1 MFQITKYDLNNKD
14 DIFENIK
21 RLGNLEKIQT
31 YIPIYDTL
39 FESKTEKISLNNFNF
54 FSNINKTDEQN
65 IFYTTDNDVSSFFV
79 KYSPL
84 LDPIKY
90 LCGKYDNMNIFEL
103 PTCKKEQI
111 NNQLDKLNEANNFS
125 YVDSFFVYLSS
136 QLLKNNN
143 IVHGVDFYGSFLAIK
158 NKYSINIFDDFDLI
172 SKSDYFNTNLN
183 ELFTI
188 ENFDNQIYNNY
199 SHKYKKRLNIETIKN
214 TEDILGFENI
224 DSKYDN
230 IFVSTETNNDNIDID
245 NIDIDNVDID
255 NVDIDNV
262 DIDNVD
268 IDNVDIDNVDDEN
281 NSGEL
286 KNIYEHDIEHKDGN
300 DSDSDG
306 ELSSCSS
313 NTECSDDDSDV
324 DSVSSSINEDD
335 TIQNNEELEDDSCN
349 SDEESFDS
357 DDENESLIAHINK
370 YPVQVICMEKCTETM
385 EYYINNEDINEKQW
399 ASMLMQVI
407 MTLIIY
413 QEVFKFTHNDL
424 HSNNVMF
431 VETDQKYLFYHYNK
445 KYYKVPTYGKIFK
458 IIDFGRAIYKVNG
471 NTFCS
476 NAFSKGE
483 DADTQY
489 NIEPYFNK
497 KKPRLEPNN
506 SFDLC
511 RLGCSLFDFFVPE
524 MSMIKE
530 ARENNIANL
539 IIEWC
544 QDDKGRNVLYKSN
557 DEERYPDFK
566 LYKMIARTVHNHT
579 PKEQLNR
586 EMFKKYESFKQCV
599 PSPSILMDFDNII
612 EDYSNKKSI

>member
-1 MFQITKYDLNNKD
+1 MFQISKYDLENKE
-14 DIFENIK
+14 DIFQNIK
-21 RLGNLEKIQT
+21 QLGNLEKIQT
-31 YIPIYDTL
+31 YIPIYDIL
-39 FESKTEKISLNNFNF
+39 FETKNKNMSLNNFEF
-54 FSNINKTDEQN
+54 FTNINKTDDHN
-65 IFYTTDNDVSSFFV
+65 IFYTTDKDVSSFFV

-103 PTCKKEQI
+103 PDCKKDKI
-111 NNQLDKLNEANNFS
+111 SHQLDKLNEANNFS

-143 IVHGVDFYGSFLAIK
+143 ISHGVDFYGSFLAIK
-158 NKYSINIFDDFDLI
+158 NNYSINIYDDFDLI
-172 SKSDYFNTNLN
+172 CKSDYFNSNLN

-199 SHKYKKRLNIETIKN
+199 SHKYKKRLNIETLKN
-214 TEDILGFENI
+214 TEDILGLESI
-224 DSKYDN
+224 DTKYDN
-230 IFVSTETNNDNIDID
+230 IFVSSETNSDN
-245 NIDIDNVDID
+245 N
-255 NVDIDNV
+255 
-262 DIDNVD
+262 
-268 IDNVDIDNVDDEN
+268 EN
-281 NSGEL
+281 MKNEKSREEL
-286 KNIYEHDIEHKDGN
+286 NNIYEKDIEHKDGN
-300 DSDSDG
+300 DSESDG

-313 NTECSDDDSDV
+313 NTECSDDLSDV
-324 DSVSSSINEDD
+324 DSVSSSINEEDI
-335 TIQNNEELEDDSCN
+335 TNNNEEFDNDSCN
-349 SDEESFDS
+349 SDDSDDSDEESFDS
-357 DDENESLIAHINK
+357 DDENETLIANINK
-370 YPVQVICMEKCTETM
+370 YPVQVICMEKCNETM
-385 EYYINNEDINEKQW
+385 ENYINNEDIDEKHW
-399 ASMLMQVI
+399 ASMLMQII

-431 VETDQKYLFYHYNK
+431 VETKQKYLFYHYNK

-471 NTFCS
+471 KLFCS

-489 NIEPYFNK
+489 NFEPYFNE
-497 KKPRLEPNN
+497 KKPRLEPNY

-524 MSMIKE
+524 MSMVKE
-530 ARENNIANL
+530 AKENNIANL

-566 LYKMIARTVHNHT
+566 LYKMIARTVHNHV
-579 PKEQLNR
+579 PKQQLNR

-599 PSPSILMDFDNII
+599 PSPSVLMDYDAII
-612 EDYSNKKSI
+612 KEYSTKQN

>member
-1 MFQITKYDLNNKD
+1 MFQITKYDLENED

-39 FESKTEKISLNNFNF
+39 FESKTKKVSLNNFNF

-65 IFYTTDNDVSSFFV
+65 VFYTTDNDVSSFFV

-90 LCGKYDNMNIFEL
+90 LCGKYDKLNIFEL
-103 PTCKKEQI
+103 PDCKKDKI

-125 YVDSFFVYLSS
+125 YVDGLFVYLSS

-143 IVHGVDFYGSFLAIK
+143 ISHGVDFYGSFLAIK
-158 NKYSINIFDDFDLI
+158 NNYSINIYDDFDLI

-214 TEDILGFENI
+214 TEDIIGLENI
-224 DSKYDN
+224 DTKYDD
-230 IFVSTETNNDNIDID
+230 IFVSTESNNENVDIENVDID
-245 NIDIDNVDID
+245 NADIDNVDIE
-255 NVDIDNV
+255 NVDIENV
-262 DIDNVD
+262 DNDN
-268 IDNVDIDNVDDEN
+268 DNAPK
-281 NSGEL
+281 EL
-286 KNIYEHDIEHKDGN
+286 NYIYEKDVEHKEDD
-300 DSDSDG
+300 DSGSDC

-313 NTECSDDDSDV
+313 NTDCSDDLSDV
-324 DSVSSSINEDD
+324 DSVSSSINEETTRD
-335 TIQNNEELEDDSCN
+335 NNEDFDDNDSIDTDE
-349 SDEESFDS
+349 SDEESIET
-357 DDENESLIAHINK
+357 DDENESLIANINK
-370 YPVQVICMEKCTETM
+370 YPVQVICMEKCSETM
-385 EYYINNEDINEKQW
+385 EHYINNFEDIEEKHW
-399 ASMLMQVI
+399 GSMLMQVI

-431 VETDQKYLFYHYNK
+431 VETKQKYLFYHYNK

-489 NIEPYFNK
+489 NVEPYFND
-497 KKPRLEPNN
+497 KKPRLEPNY

-524 MSMIKE
+524 MSMVNEAKE
-530 ARENNIANL
+530 NAIANL

-544 QDDKGRNVLYKSN
+544 QDDKGRNLLYKSN

-566 LYKMIARTVHNHT
+566 LYKMIARTVHNHM

-586 EMFKKYESFKQCV
+586 ELFKKYQTLKECI
-599 PSPSILMDFDNII
+599 PSPDVLMDFDKTI
-612 EDYSNKKSI
+612 EGYSNKKSQ

>member
-1 MFQITKYDLNNKD
+1 MFQITKYDLDNKD

-21 RLGNLEKIQT
+21 TLGNLEKIQT

-39 FESKTEKISLNNFNF
+39 FESKTKKVSLNNFNF
-54 FSNINKTDEQN
+54 FTNINKTDEQN
-65 IFYTTDNDVSSFFV
+65 VFYTTDDEVSSFFV

-103 PTCKKEQI
+103 PDCKKDKI

-136 QLLKNNN
+136 QLLQNNN
-143 IVHGVDFYGSFLAIK
+143 ISHGVDFYGSFLAIK
-158 NKYSINIFDDFDLI
+158 NKYSINIYDDFDLI

-199 SHKYKKRLNIETIKN
+199 SHKYKKRLNIETLKN
-214 TEDILGFENI
+214 TEDIIGLENI

-230 IFVSTETNNDNIDID
+230 IFVSTELNNDNEND
-245 NIDIDNVDID
+245 NDNENENENDNVD
-255 NVDIDNV
+255 NT
-262 DIDNVD
+262 
-268 IDNVDIDNVDDEN
+268 
-281 NSGEL
+281 GEL
-286 KNIYEHDIEHKDGN
+286 NNIYEHDIEHKDEN
-300 DSDSDG
+300 DADSDG

-313 NTECSDDDSDV
+313 NTDCSDDLSDV
-324 DSVSSSINEDD
+324 DSVSSSINEENTRDD
-335 TIQNNEELEDDSCN
+335 FDEDDSIDTDE

-357 DDENESLIAHINK
+357 DDENESLIAIINK
-370 YPVQVICMEKCTETM
+370 YPVQAICMEKCSETM
-385 EYYINNEDINEKQW
+385 EHYINNFEDIEEKHW
-399 ASMLMQVI
+399 GSMLMQVI

-431 VETDQKYLFYHYNK
+431 VETKKKYLFYHYNK

-471 NTFCS
+471 KTFCS

-489 NIEPYFNK
+489 NIEPYFND

-511 RLGCSLFDFFVPE
+511 RLACSLFDFFVPE
-524 MSMIKE
+524 MAMIKE
-530 ARENNIANL
+530 AKENPIANL

-566 LYKMIARTVHNHT
+566 LYKMIARTVHNHM

-586 EMFKKYESFKQCV
+586 ELFKKYQTLKECI
-599 PSPSILMDFDNII
+599 PSPNLLMDFDKTI
-612 EDYSNKKSI
+612 EGYSNKKSQ